1 MAATRKRLRLSCAGI
16 FYRLENG
23 LKMVVLVLPLSVD
36 DVIARAR
43 AC

>member
-1 MAATRKRLRLSCAGI
+1 MAATQKRLRLSCAHI

-36 DVIARAR
+36 DVLARMPA
-43 AC
+43 